1 MRRALQRVDSTGGY
15 GRRLRGMG
23 PESLR
28 SQVEVIRDC
37 MLSASDCDTWL
48 TLREIAKLTRF
59 GEASI
64 SAQLRHL
71 RKPMFGGFRVEK
83 RRREVMGSSV
93 VLRRVRGGADG
104 PVATPP
110 TLANGDTAE
119 LLGRGLGCDPG
130 KWEYRVARAV

>member
-1 MRRALQRVDSTGGY
+1 
-15 GRRLRGMG
+15 MG

-48 TLREIAKLTRF
+48 TLHEIAELTRF

-71 RKPMFGGFRVEK
+71 RKPMFGGYRVEK
-83 RRREVMGSSV
+83 RRREVMGSFV
-93 VLRRVRGGADG
+93 VLRRVRGGAEW
-104 PVATPP
+104 PVATTP
-110 TLANGDTAE
+110 TLANSDTTE
-119 LLGRGLGCDPG
+119 FLGRGFGCDPG